1 MVRYSVPT
9 WRSGRRVVA
18 KRKADEVGRR
28 EEGQPELL
36 DDPEFD
42 RRLDARLVEIGRR
55 FGLNQHV
62 GRPLPAAGG
71 PAASTG
77 APKRGRRRPA
87 G

>member
-1 MVRYSVPT
+1 
-9 WRSGRRVVA
+9 VA
-18 KRKADEVGRR
+18 ERDAAEVGRR

-62 GRPLPAAGG
+62 GGPPSNADG
-71 PAASTG
+71 PAPPTG